1 MKLDDTLSVTPAS
14 APDASPAAEEEL
26 FVNLEELLI
35 PEVILSNPLA
45 DVVQM
50 RVR

>member
-1 MKLDDTLSVTPAS
+1 MKLDDALSVTPAI

-26 FVNLEELLI
+26 LVHLEEFLI

-45 DVVQM
+45 NVAKM
-50 RVR
+50 HAC